1 MRYMKKKKG
10 DSDSEIILQIR
21 KNLRSVANKDRAQIS
36 MRFFKTGKG
45 EYGEGD
51 DFLGIAVPNMRILVK
66 KYRDISFEHVLNFL
80 HSKFHE
86 ERLFALLVLVDQFVR
101 GDEKTRSEIYRIY
114 LNNTAYINNWDLVD
128 LTADRIV
135 GAHLEN
141 RSKNV
146 LLKLSDSKLL
156 WERRIA
162 IIATFHFI
170 KKGESEWTL
179 KIAKKL
185 LNDKEDLIHKSVGW
199 MLREIGKRCSEDI
212 ECVFLNKYA
221 IKMPRTMLRYSIE
234 RFEPK
239 KREYYL
245 KMK

>member
-1 MRYMKKKKG
+1 MKKKKG